1 MCHLGVRQLMH
12 SLSHSVFCPRWVSQV
27 QGFVFPKL
35 LTKKKRVSSILLRNL
50 RFTRTNGRC
59 RFFGNRKYK
68 KCTAAYDVEIS
79 HDVNKR
85 EDADHV
91 SLVFQG
97 VTFNE
102 CNVKLVIIS
111 TNCDNV

>member
-1 MCHLGVRQLMH
+1 MGESSSR
-12 SLSHSVFCPRWVSQV
+12 FRI
-27 QGFVFPKL
+27 PK
-35 LTKKKRVSSILLRNL
+35 TFDEEKACVINSIAKSKVYKNK
-50 RFTRTNGRC
+50 FYKNRC
-59 RFFGNRKYK
+59 FGNRKYK
-68 KCTAAYDVEIS
+68 KCTAAYDVEIL

-97 VTFNE
+97 VTFNK